1 MRIPPVSKI
10 IVLAKGA
17 IAALAAFLGVTAD
30 SKHPDS
36 KHPVPFFIQVCTR
49 KSRPLRKIKYS
60 KCCGKLALKTK
71 SRLLTLL
78 RSTLSVLKN
87 VSIFFP
93 ANETS
98 VTVGSSGS
106 VHYRTNLTIE
116 DVWSSRRCGF
126 AWWARYEVFFG
137 WRMDEGT
144 NRYYWYWPARS
155 FCRGWWRA
163 RSGRKMWKKAHEIV
177 RDLPLWHATILVEV
191 WV

>member
-1 MRIPPVSKI
+1 MSWGPCSFKVSGSAQLEKNKIGAGDVTAVFWACLIPAINLQMRIPPISKI

-49 KSRPLRKIKYS
+49 KSRPLRKIKHS

-116 DVWSSRRCGF
+116 DV
-126 AWWARYEVFFG
+126 
-137 WRMDEGT
+137 
-144 NRYYWYWPARS
+144 
-155 FCRGWWRA
+155 
-163 RSGRKMWKKAHEIV
+163 
-177 RDLPLWHATILVEV
+177 
-191 WV
+191 